1 MIEYNW
7 DSEKG
12 NGYTFEAHKLEDYIF
27 ACERALGT
35 YKNKAKYLKLR
46 QNAFDSTMDGERV
59 SKAWLAEFYRLRG
72 KVFIDHGIV
81 KDTLLKMSTWSP
93 ESYKPMTSF
102 EELFGI

>member
-1 MIEYNW
+1 
-7 DSEKG
+7 
-12 NGYTFEAHKLEDYIF
+12 
-27 ACERALGT
+27 
-35 YKNKAKYLKLR
+35 
-46 QNAFDSTMDGERV
+46 MDGERV

-102 EELFGI
+102 EELFGIQKGVLANFAIEDIDFGAEEEKEVVEEEK